1 MFTIERLFFYQH
13 SGGESVVI
21 NAAQAERG
29 KEECLMSRKNLFPI
43 LHGRLATNYS
53 HTALFKVFFF
63 FPFSPPSSCNPE
75 PIA

>member
-1 MFTIERLFFYQH
+1 MFTIAQLFFYQH

-29 KEECLMSRKNLFPI
+29 KEECLMSRKNLFPFYMDVSQPI
-43 LHGRLATNYS
+43 TAT
-53 HTALFKVFFF
+53 LLCLKLFF